1 MAAPIDLSAFKETL
15 IVLAAA
21 GVVIPVFRRM
31 RIAPVLGFI
40 LVGMAIGPFGLGALV
55 SQAPWLDPFVM
66 TDSKDIAPLAELGV
80 ALLLFMIG
88 LEMSFE
94 RLTMM
99 RKIVFGLGS
108 AQLGLSALA
117 IAGVAYM
124 FVRDVPAAVT
134 LGLALSMSSTAIII
148 QVLSDAKQLTKPA
161 GRASFGVLLFQDIAV
176 VPILFAVGV
185 LGAQGA
191 QGEAVD
197 WARFGA
203 ALFQAAF
210 AVAALVALGRLA
222 LRPLFRMVASG
233 GGADSFM
240 AACLLVIVASSI
252 AMAMAGLSM
261 AMGALIAGLLLAET
275 EYRRQIEVTI
285 EPFKG
290 LLLGVFLLS
299 IGMSIDLPLIMAAP
313 LLFLAAAIGL
323 IAAKALI
330 VLGLGPLFGLRP
342 GVALQTGLLLGPGS
356 EFTFVI
362 VGVAS
367 ASALID
373 PASSKFTLALA
384 ALTMVLIPSL
394 RRMGQWSDRRIDPAP
409 VNEIEAMPVMDTQ
422 NATPRVLICG
432 FGRVGQVVA
441 AMLTKHGIP
450 YLAIDGDAKQ
460 VSRARALGAPVAW
473 GDASNL
479 AFLRRCDIA
488 HARAL
493 VVTIDGPGKAQD
505 IVATARQ
512 ECPNLIIVCRAKDG
526 RHAAQLYRTGATD
539 AVPETTEAS
548 LVLCEQLL
556 VDLGVPMG
564 YVIASVH
571 DKRAEIRA
579 EIQAHAPEAQVRAS
593 RLQRIRTSTQ
603 KELD

>member
-40 LVGMAIGPFGLGALV
+40 FVGMAIGPFGLGALTG
-55 SQAPWLDPFVM
+55 QAPWLDPFVM
-66 TDSKDIAPLAELGV
+66 TDTKEIAPLAELGV

-99 RKIVFGLGS
+99 RKIVFGLGA
-108 AQLGLSALA
+108 AQVSLSALA
-117 IAGVAYM
+117 IAVVAYL
-124 FVRDVPAAVT
+124 FVDDVPAAVT
-134 LGLALSMSSTAIII
+134 LGLALSLSSTAIIV

-176 VPILFAVGV
+176 VPILFAIGV

-191 QGEAVD
+191 QGGPVD

-203 ALFQAAF
+203 ALLQAAF
-210 AVAALVALGRLA
+210 AVAVLVALGRVA

-233 GGADSFM
+233 GGSDSFM

-299 IGMSIDLPLIMAAP
+299 IGMSIDLPLILAAP
-313 LLFLAAAIGL
+313 LLFLAAALGL

-330 VLGLGPLFGLRP
+330 VMGLGPFFGLRP

-373 PASSKFTLALA
+373 PASGKFTLALA

-394 RRMGQWSDRRIDPAP
+394 RRLGQWSDRRIDPALTAEL
-409 VNEIEAMPVMDTQ
+409 NIMPERA
-422 NATPRVLICG
+422 NADDAPRVLICG

-441 AMLTKHGIP
+441 AMLTKHAIP
-450 YLAIDGDAKQ
+450 FLAIDGDTKQ
-460 VSRARALGAPVAW
+460 VSRARARGAPVAW

-479 AFLRRCDIA
+479 DFLRRCDIA
-488 HARAL
+488 NARAL
-493 VVTIDGPGKAQD
+493 VVTIDAPGKAQD
-505 IVATARQ
+505 IVAAARQ
-512 ECPNLIIVCRAKDG
+512 ENPGLIIVCRARDG
-526 RHAAQLYRTGATD
+526 RHAAELYRKGATD

-579 EIQAHAPEAQVRAS
+579 EIQAGAPDAQVRGS
-593 RLQRIRTSTQ
+593 RLQRIRSTSP
-603 KELD
+603 KEVE